1 MLSII
6 AAAGIF
12 SMGLN
17 QVPIAA
23 ERLAKEE
30 MSDAEIV
37 RALRDAGDI
46 PNTVRT
52 VSVYFA
58 GEDGPINRLKGDAIS
73 LGWRLVDVSDAD
85 GTLYLWLEREQS
97 TTPEDLARLRQDTL
111 RMEAHYKVKYDGWET
126 SVEAAND

>member
-1 MLSII
+1 MS
-6 AAAGIF
+6 
-12 SMGLN
+12 LN

-37 RALRDAGDI
+37 SALRDAGDV
-46 PNTVRT
+46 PNTLRT

-58 GEDGPINRLKGDAIS
+58 GEDGPINRLKADAIS

-97 TTPEDLARLRQDTL
+97 ITPEDLTRLRQDTL
-111 RMEAHYKVKYDGWET
+111 RMETHYKVKYDGWET
-126 SVEAAND
+126 SVETAND